1 VAGNITYMNGASAA
15 TNLDNTEWEFTGSA
29 YFTSGQSFS
38 VVHDDG
44 TNMYINGVAVLLAG
58 GPTPPVTSP
67 FTYTG
72 PTGMFSFD
80 FIYTE
85 CCGGSA
91 DYKTTLVPSAPATG
105 TPEPSA
111 ALLLM
116 AGLSF
121 FGVRVARRRKG

>member
-1 VAGNITYMNGASAA
+1 LNGASAS

-58 GPTPPVTSP
+58 GSTPPVTST

-72 PTGMFSFD
+72 PSGTFNFD

-85 CCGGSA
+85 CCGGTA

-105 TPEPSA
+105 TPEPSST
-111 ALLLM
+111 LLLM

-121 FGVRVARRRKG
+121 CGVKVARRRKS